1 MLSPDGFRAVAGVTA
16 TEPPAHRPPAH
27 TASQGP
33 RWQLPACLTDHW
45 ASVSLEDVAEQLA
58 LPRAKEASLSL
69 LPDRPWAALALA
81 RASSCGAT
89 PAWGPLHTGGGCG
102 PGGLRRE
109 APGNQKGLT
118 GGRKWEVVAP
128 TSPGHMEERPAG
140 PPAGVS
146 SSGQAGH
153 GQALSHGAPLTWR
166 QAWPGHPGQRQE
178 SRTQAQVRPPQSEG
192 SGRHPPLSA
201 WRFPHR
207 VRRRGPQSLRS
218 PRSPRGGHGMDHTA
232 PTEEG
237 PTHHHVYGTPGR
249 AAAAPPRPRKTGQ
262 QRSPQETGRWPRCDQ
277 GCTWAPTPPFP
288 GGFTRLG
295 ASRVSPT
302 RRSGQGAGTPPGLQG
317 PGQGTPPPC
326 TSDVHKRRALHA
338 QLHPPP
344 LAWGPAVTNGVKAL
358 NPAAPGPCAG
368 LTGGGGGCYLDGDA
382 AAGA

>member
-1 MLSPDGFRAVAGVTA
+1 M
-16 TEPPAHRPPAH
+16 
-27 TASQGP
+27 
-33 RWQLPACLTDHW
+33 
-45 ASVSLEDVAEQLA
+45 
-58 LPRAKEASLSL
+58 
-69 LPDRPWAALALA
+69 
-81 RASSCGAT
+81 
-89 PAWGPLHTGGGCG
+89 
-102 PGGLRRE
+102 
-109 APGNQKGLT
+109 
-118 GGRKWEVVAP
+118 AP
-128 TSPGHMEERPAG
+128 TSPGYMEERPAG

-237 PTHHHVYGTPGR
+237 PTRHHVYGTPGR

-262 QRSPQETGRWPRCDQ
+262 RRSPQETGRWPRCDQ

-317 PGQGTPPPC
+317 PGQGTP
-326 TSDVHKRRALHA
+326 
-338 QLHPPP
+338 HPPP
-344 LAWGPAVTNGVKAL
+344 PVHVRRAQEAGPARAAASPSTGMGPSRHKWGEGLKPRCSGAL
-358 NPAAPGPCAG
+358 CWTDQGWGGLLPGRGRSGWSLRPPRYRAAPGKRWAPQ
-368 LTGGGGGCYLDGDA
+368 
-382 AAGA
+382 